1 MDLDDRLSVLEAQ
14 VRDQDIQQWR
24 VIGEVSALAVAIG
37 VIAGEPD
44 LSIRPKLFVRRLELV
59 RATML
64 NQPISERNLAAI
76 ERGLEAVGAAL
87 EREFDR
93 ALYPPEARI
102 E

>member
-1 MDLDDRLSVLEAQ
+1 VDLDDRLSVLEAQ

-76 ERGLEAVGAAL
+76 ERGL
-87 EREFDR
+87 
-93 ALYPPEARI
+93 ARI
-102 E
+102 FHAG